1 MSHIVCMAAISFI
14 RKIHVGQ
21 KNTCVTDEKFTTTL
35 ILRVQLINQI
45 ISVVI
50 NAHLS
55 VCFKGALL
63 STKS

>member
-1 MSHIVCMAAISFI
+1 MAAISFI

-21 KNTCVTDEKFTTTL
+21 KNTCVTDYFKKPRNL
-35 ILRVQLINQI
+35 QLHLHVQLINQI